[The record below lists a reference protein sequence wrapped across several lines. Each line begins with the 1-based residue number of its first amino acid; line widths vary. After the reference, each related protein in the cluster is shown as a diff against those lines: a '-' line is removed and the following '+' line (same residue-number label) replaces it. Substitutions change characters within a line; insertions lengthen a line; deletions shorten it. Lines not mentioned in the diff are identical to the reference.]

1 MSVTSITVSL
11 SCMKRM
17 TASPTC
23 SRYLLMGTSE
33 NVHHRRTAEVNALIQ
48 RPLALAS
55 DRRNGHSRQS
65 ITLRLLA
72 FCIVDVSERIKGT
85 YPPTLNLIALSFY
98 T

>member
-1 MSVTSITVSL
+1 MNFCQIWLAKDAGCLAGSQGFCKSK
-11 SCMKRM
+11 M
-17 TASPTC
+17 
-23 SRYLLMGTSE
+23 
-33 NVHHRRTAEVNALIQ
+33 AEVNALIQ

-65 ITLRLLA
+65 ITLRLAA
-72 FCIVDVSERIKGT
+72 FCIADVSERIKGT